1 MDTMNAKR
9 AAAILLS
16 ATMLFSLSSCAVSNG
31 IETETDDNSETSSSP
46 VSSVEEESYV
56 TESAEE
62 TYSESESESEGE
74 SESETVVEQKV
85 IMIETLDEVDE
96 LLSNI
101 AIFKFNSPY
110 AVINGQRVDMGNEA
124 IFYEYTLIPADFAEQ
139 MELCVA
145 EENDYF
151 EKDGVRYIKSAEPYR
166 RAGKFMK
173 IISGGV
179 DSDKIVITD
188 TDYKVSAAI
197 MDEYARRLE
206 NMYALGKVYSA
217 KMTGNRPVLF
227 ETDDQLAYAKEQAK
241 AKVEPYYSS
250 AQQIIMLADNA
261 LAMGARPYTE
271 ASATQYRLAACR
283 DMVNARNLALAYLYT
298 ENERYLNG
306 ALSFLK
312 LYAEQKLGT
321 DKHLDYSAPKGDG
334 QADIGLNIAL
344 PLTAACDVY
353 AMLYSYIE
361 DADKAVIEEWI
372 EVGAELCVKGHK
384 YWIKNNNYGSQEGNN
399 HLTCHLMGII
409 AAAYVLEDDE
419 LLNYA
424 VAYENNPT
432 CLQEMVTR
440 AILMEGDEVYG
451 ADIDENFFAGE
462 IYDRYRSVQN
472 NGFGYA
478 VYHLKFL
485 TYSALMLHHNGLDLF
500 TFIGEKGEN
509 LLLPFQFY
517 ADYLI
522 QNDITLNG
530 GHYAN
535 DKSLNRESVYSS
547 YCIANYIYGDE
558 IVQEVLDAFASQKVR
573 CDESEI
579 LGVSSV
585 YIYGN
590 E

>member
-1 MDTMNAKR
+1 MKNYTK
-9 AAAILLS
+9 AAAFLLS
-16 ATMLFSLSSCAVSNG
+16 ATTLLSLASCG
-31 IETETDDNSETSSSP
+31 GGG
-46 VSSVEEESYV
+46 ES
-56 TESAEE
+56 
-62 TYSESESESEGE
+62 
-74 SESETVVEQKV
+74 SESETGKITETEVVSAEKTDTQAEETVFTDTESETESETETEEKV
-85 IMIETLDEVDE
+85 VMIETPDEVDA
-96 LLSNI
+96 LLSSI

-110 AVINGQRVDMGNEA
+110 AVINGTRVDMGAEA
-124 IFYEYTLIPADFAEQ
+124 IFYEYVLIPADFAEE
-139 MELCVA
+139 MKLCVA
-145 EENDYF
+145 EEDDYF
-151 EKDGVRYIKSAEPYR
+151 EKDGVRYVKSAEPYR
-166 RAGKFMK
+166 RAGKVMK
-173 IISGGV
+173 ILSGST
-179 DSDKIVITD
+179 DSDKIVISD
-188 TDYKVSAAI
+188 TDYKVSAEI

-227 ETDDQLAYAKEQAK
+227 ETDEMLSFAKEQAK
-241 AKVEPYYSS
+241 AKAEPYYSS
-250 AQQIIMLADNA
+250 AQQITLLADNA
-261 LAMGARPYTE
+261 LAIGARPYTE

-298 ENERYLNG
+298 ENERYLDG

-353 AMLYSYIE
+353 AMLYNHIS
-361 DADKAVIEEWI
+361 DADKTVIEKWI
-372 EVGAELCVKGHK
+372 ADGAELCVKGHK

-424 VAYENNPT
+424 VAYENNPS

-440 AILMEGDEVYG
+440 AILMDGDEVYG
-451 ADIDENFFAGE
+451 ADIDENFLAGE

-478 VYHLKFL
+478 MYHLKFL

-500 TFIGEKGEN
+500 TFMGEKGEN
-509 LLLPFQFY
+509 LLLPFRFY

-530 GHYAN
+530 GPYAN
-535 DKSLNRESVYSS
+535 DKGLNRESAYSI

-558 IVQEVLDAFASQKVR
+558 IVQEVLDAFADQKVR